1 MALVSRRGDG
11 IAGEVQVP
19 GDKSISHRAWM
30 IAAQTVGETRITGLL
45 EGADVMASA
54 SALRGLGADVARQPD
69 GVWRVLGRGVG
80 GLAEAES
87 VLDLGNSGTG
97 ARLLMGLLASQPFA
111 SFLSGDE
118 SLRRRPME
126 RVMAPLRPMGA
137 VFTART
143 GGRLPIA
150 VVGAQDPVPVS
161 YEMPVA
167 SAQVKSAV
175 LLAGLNAPG
184 VTSVFESRPTRDHTE
199 TLLRHFG
206 AEVWSDAAPDRAGCW
221 ISVRGQPEL
230 NPAPLAVP
238 SDFSSAAFPLVA
250 ALITP
255 GSELGLSGVG
265 VNPLRTGLLETLC
278 EMGADISLENR
289 RVDAGEPV
297 ADLRACAAPLR
308 GVDVPAARVAAMIDE
323 FPVFAVAAA
332 CAEGTSRMR
341 DVGELRVKES
351 DRLQAIA
358 EGLRACGVE
367 VEMSDDA
374 LAIHGSARPPA
385 GGATVKARLDH
396 RIAMAFLVLGC
407 ASDAPVAIDDADPI
421 RTSFPGFVDLMNGIG
436 ARISEAPA

>member
-1 MALVSRRGDG
+1 MALVSRRSDG
-11 IAGEVQVP
+11 IAGEVRAP
-19 GDKSISHRAWM
+19 GDKSISHRALM
-30 IAAQTVGETRITGLL
+30 IATQSVGETRIAGLL

-54 SALRGLGADVARQPD
+54 AALRSLGADVSRQPD

-80 GLAEAES
+80 GLAEPAA
-87 VLDLGNSGTG
+87 VLDLGNAGTG
-97 ARLLMGLLASQPFA
+97 ARLLMGLLSTHPFA
-111 SFLSGDE
+111 SFLTGDE
-118 SLRRRPME
+118 SLCRRPME

-137 VFTART
+137 AFTART

-150 VVGAQDPVPVS
+150 VVGAQDPIPGS

-184 VTSVFESRPTRDHTE
+184 VTSVFESRSTRDHTE

-206 AEVWSDAAPDRAGCW
+206 AEVWSEAASDRAGCW

-230 NPAPLAVP
+230 SPAPITVP
-238 SDFSSAAFPLVA
+238 GDFSSAAFPLVA
-250 ALITP
+250 ALIAP
-255 GSELGLSGVG
+255 GSELGLAGVG
-265 VNPLRTGLLETLC
+265 VNPLRTGLLETLR
-278 EMGADISLENR
+278 EMGADVVIENR
-289 RVDAGEPV
+289 RADAGEPV
-297 ADLRACAAPLR
+297 ADLRVRGGPLR
-308 GVDVPAARVAAMIDE
+308 GVDVPAERVAAMIDE

-332 CAEGTSRMR
+332 CAEGVSRMR

-358 EGLRACGVE
+358 EGLRACGVVVAE
-367 VEMSDDA
+367 SDDA
-374 LAIHGSARPPA
+374 LAIHGAGRPPA

-407 ASDAPVAIDDADPI
+407 ASEAPVAIDDADPI
-421 RTSFPGFVDLMNGIG
+421 HTSFPGFVDLMNGIG
-436 ARISEAPA
+436 ARIAEAPA

>member
-11 IAGEVQVP
+11 IAGEVRVP
-19 GDKSISHRAWM
+19 GDKSISHRALM
-30 IAAQTVGETRITGLL
+30 IAALSVGETRIAGLL
-45 EGADVMASA
+45 EGADVMATA
-54 SALRGLGADVARQPD
+54 SALRSLGADVTRQPD
-69 GVWRVLGRGVG
+69 GAWRVLGRGVG
-80 GLAEAES
+80 GLAEADA

-97 ARLLMGLLASQPFA
+97 ARLLMGILATHPFA
-111 SFLSGDE
+111 SILSGDE

-137 VFTART
+137 AFTART
-143 GGRLPIA
+143 GGRLPIT
-150 VVGAQDPVPVS
+150 VVGAQDPIPGS

-184 VTSVFESRPTRDHTE
+184 VTSVFENRPTRDHTE

-206 AEVWSDAAPDRAGCW
+206 AEVWSEAAPDRGGCW

-230 NPAPLAVP
+230 SPAPLTVP
-238 SDFSSAAFPLVA
+238 GDFSSAAFPLVA

-255 GSELGLSGVG
+255 GSELALAGVG
-265 VNPLRTGLLETLC
+265 VNPLRTGLLETLRD
-278 EMGADISLENR
+278 MGADVALENR
-289 RVDAGEPV
+289 RADAGEPV
-297 ADLRACAAPLR
+297 ADLRARAAPLR
-308 GVDVPAARVAAMIDE
+308 GVDVPPERVAAMIDE

-332 CAEGTSRMR
+332 CAEGVSRMR

-358 EGLRACGVE
+358 EGLRASGVTVAE
-367 VEMSDDA
+367 SDDA
-374 LAIHGSARPPA
+374 LVIHGAGRPPA
-385 GGATVKARLDH
+385 GGATVSVRMDH

-407 ASDAPVAIDDADPI
+407 GSEAPLTIDDADSI
-421 RTSFPGFVDLMNGIG
+421 GTSFPGFVDLMNGIG
-436 ARISEAPA
+436 ARIAEAPA